1 MGCGKSSVGRRLSEL
16 LCCPFMDL
24 DSVIEEQAGRSIAE
38 IFTSDGEAEFRRMEL
53 EALRSIIQAGTASE
67 RVPKQSLPSSMG
79 PSLCGQRGSTVSE
92 PSLMPRHCIVLALGG
107 GAVMTP
113 ECAELVKENTLCIY
127 LRTSVDTLVERLTD
141 EAAGRPLLNTGNQPS
156 NVIPSTNTNVIP
168 STNTNVIPST
178 NTNVIPSEVEE
189 STLRHRIET
198 LMTRRTS
205 TYEATAHHIIDT
217 DGISVDELAHS
228 IISVIN
234 R

>member
-24 DSVIEEQAGRSIAE
+24 DSVIEEQAGRSIPE
-38 IFTSDGEAEFRRMEL
+38 IFASDGEADFRQMEL
-53 EALRSIIQAGTASE
+53 DTLRSIIQCSTAAG
-67 RVPKQSLPSSMG
+67 RVQKQSLPSSMG
-79 PSLCGQRGSTVSE
+79 PSLCGQRGSTVSA
-92 PSLMPRHCIVLALGG
+92 PSLLPHNHVVLSLGG

-156 NVIPSTNTNVIP
+156 NVIPSA
-168 STNTNVIPST
+168 

-198 LMTRRTS
+198 LMPKRAS

-217 DGISVDELAHS
+217 DGLS
-228 IISVIN
+228 IDDIATRVVQMLK
-234 R
+234 

>member
-38 IFTSDGEAEFRRMEL
+38 IFASDGEASFRQMEL
-53 EALRSIIQAGTASE
+53 DALRSIILGNSCE
-67 RVPKQSLPSSMG
+67 SVEKQSVPLAPSHSVAAG
-79 PSLCGQRGSTVSE
+79 PSPYAGVRECQFHTSAPQPHSKAL
-92 PSLMPRHCIVLALGG
+92 VLSLGG
-107 GAVMTP
+107 GVVMTP

-141 EAAGRPLLNTGNQPS
+141 EAGSRPLLNTGNQPS
-156 NVIPSTNTNVIP
+156 NVIPSA
-168 STNTNVIPST
+168 

-198 LMTRRTS
+198 LMAKRTS

-217 DGISVDELAHS
+217 DGLTIEEIAKSLVHVLK
-228 IISVIN
+228 
-234 R
+234 

>member
-38 IFTSDGEAEFRRMEL
+38 IFTSDGEAAFRQMEL
-53 EALRSIIQAGTASE
+53 DALRSIILGNSCE
-67 RVPKQSLPSSMG
+67 SVEKQSVPLAPSHSVAAG
-79 PSLCGQRGSTVSE
+79 PSPYAGVRECQFHTSAPQPHSKAL
-92 PSLMPRHCIVLALGG
+92 VLSLGG
-107 GAVMTP
+107 GVVMTP
-113 ECAELVKENTLCIY
+113 ECAELVKEKTVCIY
-127 LRTSVDTLVERLTD
+127 LRTSTDTLVARLAKEST
-141 EAAGRPLLNTGNQPS
+141 GRPLLNTGNQPS
-156 NVIPSTNTNVIP
+156 NVIPS
-168 STNTNVIPST
+168 
-178 NTNVIPSEVEE
+178 EVEE
-189 STLRHRIET
+189 STLLHRIET
-198 LMTRRTS
+198 LMAQRTS